1 MRKPIHFAALSAT
14 AALALAGPAIS
25 ADVGYPDFSSTAG
38 LELNGS
44 AEQRGDR
51 LRLVSNQSQSGSAF
65 TKDEVIRTDRSFTSR
80 FVINM
85 GFRPVQP
92 GDGMA
97 FVVQPNGA
105 DTLGQGGGG
114 IGYGGIADSLA
125 VEFDVFF
132 NSEAG
137 DPPQDHVGI
146 MSEGDQTSHLDVGT
160 PNFPLVGQKVHSW
173 VRYNADK
180 KRVLVF
186 VNDENKKPRKPLAAT
201 GFDLKEVVG
210 ARKARAGFT
219 AGTGTTAIKG
229 NVLRWTLE

>member
-1 MRKPIHFAALSAT
+1 MRKLILFTTLSAT
-14 AALALAGPAIS
+14 AGLALAVPAIS

-38 LELNGS
+38 LQLNGD

-65 TKDEVIRTDRSFTSR
+65 TQDEVIRTDRSFTSR

-97 FVVQPNGA
+97 FVIHPNGA
-105 DTLGQGGGG
+105 DSLGESGGGL
-114 IGYGGIADSLA
+114 GYAGIADSLA
-125 VEFDVFF
+125 VEFDLFF
-132 NSEAG
+132 NGEAG
-137 DPPQDHVGI
+137 DPGQEHVGI
-146 MSEGDQTSHLDVGT
+146 MSEGNQASHLDVAT
-160 PNFPLVGQKVHSW
+160 PNFSLVGQKVHSW
-173 VRYNADK
+173 VRYNADR

-201 GFDLKEVVG
+201 AFDLEEVVG

-219 AGTGTTAIKG
+219 AGTGSTAIKG
-229 NVLRWTLE
+229 NVLSWTLE